1 MMKNKMLFYEILAVC
16 VLVIVAAPFYSSNSW
31 PKEKTKP
38 RVSIQEKQQSPV
50 LHQEQTTADSRFG
63 IWSPGY
69 SQNKELYLLFLESG
83 ARQTIWSFSWK
94 QASQNPGFLSLIE
107 SDISKATEDGVTV
120 VLVLKTGVDWEKV
133 KESNFPYPIEDWRA
147 SAPPKDMNEWYDF
160 VYNLAKQLKGK
171 IKYYGVMDE
180 VHWTFSGT
188 IEEYLELL
196 KVTSNAIHSADPD
209 AKVIP
214 SFTSPALF
222 IVWEMNGLSKE
233 SRIQEAIDLHNW
245 FFEGVERPLTNEN
258 DLINY
263 LADERST
270 RAIQLLEA
278 IYSDYSQYIDVYEFH
293 SYNPYDKTLHV
304 LTYLK
309 SRMAGQGINKPIIA
323 EIGTLS
329 LPGAYVDETTRQ
341 EDVVRNFAITLG
353 NGVSMACWFALTDTE
368 NRSCGLIGINPDS
381 TFTQRPAYFTFKL
394 MVSKLDGYNSA
405 EAINLGQDV
414 FAFKFTK
421 DTSPVYILWSGE
433 NKTVGLPDGARTVK
447 ITDISGNVTDGLSSQ
462 IPISSSPIFVEEK
475 DVGIVEQKN
484 VSSDGYSYKLH
495 QNYPNPFNPS
505 TTIRFSLPQRSRVT
519 LKVFDPVGRE
529 VATLVDGV
537 KDAGEHSVVWNAA
550 RVPSGVYF
558 YHLTTPTFSQTK
570 PMEVIK

>member
-1 MMKNKMLFYEILAVC
+1 M
-16 VLVIVAAPFYSSNSW
+16 
-31 PKEKTKP
+31 
-38 RVSIQEKQQSPV
+38 
-50 LHQEQTTADSRFG
+50 
-63 IWSPGY
+63 
-69 SQNKELYLLFLESG
+69 
-83 ARQTIWSFSWK
+83 
-94 QASQNPGFLSLIE
+94 IE

-133 KESNFPYPIEDWRA
+133 KESNFPYPIENWRA

-160 VYNLAKQLKGK
+160 VYNLAKQFKGK

-341 EDVVRNFAITLG
+341 QDVVRNFAITLG
-353 NGVSMACWFALTDTE
+353 NGVSMACWFALTDAE
-368 NRSCGLIGINPDS
+368 NRSCGLVGINPDN

-394 MVSKLDGYNSA
+394 MVSKLGGYNSA
-405 EAINLGQDV
+405 EAIDLGQDV

-421 DTSPVYILWSGE
+421 DTSSVYILWGGE
-433 NKTVGLPDGARTVK
+433 NKTIGLPDGAKTVK
-447 ITDISGNVTDGLSSQ
+447 ITDIAGNVTDGLSSQ

-475 DVGIVEQKN
+475 NVTIVEQQD

-505 TTIRFSLPQRSRVT
+505 TTIRFAFPHREHVT
-519 LKVFDPVGRE
+519 LKVFDVLGRE
-529 VATLVDGV
+529 VTTLVDREFI
-537 KDAGEHSVVWNAA
+537 AGEHSVVFDAKDL
-550 RVPSGVYF
+550 PSGMYF
-558 YHLTTPTFSQTK
+558 FRLITPTFSQTK
-570 PMEVIK
+570 SMQVLK